1 MWVLRK
7 LRFMAVVSRATKFSR
22 GDEAS
27 ARQKAGASRSNHV
40 EPKQATVCDAKTLAF
55 AHNVWVF
62 ASVHWIALVSLNGV

>member
-7 LRFMAVVSRATKFSR
+7 LRFMAVVSRAAKFSR
-22 GDEAS
+22 GDETS
-27 ARQKAGASRSNHV
+27 AREDARASRSNHV

-62 ASVHWIALVSLNGV
+62 S